1 MNRILV
7 FGTSGQV
14 ATELRRLA
22 PVQALGR
29 DTVDLAN
36 PSACAEAI
44 RFHRPTAVINAAAYT
59 AVDRAETDEVLA
71 TAINGEAPAAMAEA
85 CAALHIPLVH
95 ISTDYVFDG
104 VGTRPFAPN
113 DATAPQNAYGRSKLA
128 GEQGIRATGA
138 SHAILRTSWVFSAH
152 GTNFVKTMLRL
163 SETHDELRVVDD
175 QVGGPT
181 PARAIAVACLEIV
194 RQLQVDPGK
203 SGSYHFSG
211 APDVTWCDLARAI
224 FAAAGRM
231 TRVHGIPTRD
241 YPMPASRPLNSRLDC
256 TTMETTFN
264 ITRPDWRAGLAD
276 TLTELGLA
284 HDRT

>member
-1 MNRILV
+1 MSKILV

-59 AVDRAETDEVLA
+59 AVDRAETEEVLA
-71 TAINGEAPAAMAEA
+71 TTINGAAPAAMAEA
-85 CAALHIPLVH
+85 CAALCIPFVH

-104 VGTRPFAPN
+104 EGTRPFAP
-113 DATAPQNAYGRSKLA
+113 DDVTAPQNAYGQSKLA
-128 GEQGIRATGA
+128 GEQGIRAAGA

-163 SETHDELRVVDD
+163 SESHDELRVVDD

-181 PARAIAVACLEIV
+181 PARAIAAACLEV
-194 RQLQVDPGK
+194 ARQLQADPGK
-203 SGSYHFSG
+203 SGTYHFTG
-211 APDVTWCDLARAI
+211 TPDVSWCDFARAI
-224 FAAAGRM
+224 FAAAGRA
-231 TRVHGIPTRD
+231 TRVRGIPTRE
-241 YPMPASRPLNSRLDC
+241 YPTPASRPLNSRLDC
-256 TTMETTFN
+256 STIETTFN
-264 ITRPDWRAGLAD
+264 ITRPDWRAGLTD
-276 TLTELGLA
+276 TLTELGFSA
-284 HDRT
+284 

>member
-1 MNRILV
+1 MSKILV

-59 AVDRAETDEVLA
+59 AVDRAEAEEALA
-71 TAINGEAPAAMAEA
+71 TAINGVAPAAMAEA
-85 CAALHIPLVH
+85 CAALRIPLVH
-95 ISTDYVFDG
+95 ISTDYVFAG
-104 VGTRPFAPN
+104 GGTRPFAPY
-113 DATAPQNAYGRSKLA
+113 DATAPQNAYGRSKLT

-152 GTNFVKTMLRL
+152 GSNFVKTMLRL
-163 SETHDELRVVDD
+163 SETHDELRVVND
-175 QVGGPT
+175 QIGGPT
-181 PARAIAVACLEIV
+181 PARAVAAACLELA
-194 RQLQVDPGK
+194 RQLHVDPGK
-203 SGSYHFSG
+203 SGTYHFSG
-211 APDVTWCDLARAI
+211 APDVSWCDFARAI
-224 FAAAGRM
+224 FAAAGRA

-241 YPMPASRPLNSRLDC
+241 YPTPASRPLNSRLDC
-256 TTMETTFN
+256 STIETTFN

-276 TLTELGLA
+276 TLTELGFS
-284 HDRT
+284 T

>member
-1 MNRILV
+1 MSKILV

-59 AVDRAETDEVLA
+59 AVDRAEAEEALA
-71 TAINGEAPAAMAEA
+71 TAINGVAPAAMAEA
-85 CAALHIPLVH
+85 CAALRIPLVH
-95 ISTDYVFDG
+95 ISTDYVFAG
-104 VGTRPFAPN
+104 GGTRPFAPN
-113 DATAPQNAYGRSKLA
+113 DATAPQNAYGRSKLT

-163 SETHDELRVVDD
+163 SESHDELRVVDD

-181 PARAIAVACLEIV
+181 PARAIAAACLEV
-194 RQLQVDPGK
+194 ARQLQADPGK
-203 SGSYHFSG
+203 SGTYHFTG
-211 APDVTWCDLARAI
+211 TPDVSWCDFARAI
-224 FAAAGRM
+224 FAAAGRA
-231 TRVHGIPTRD
+231 TRVRGIPTRE
-241 YPMPASRPLNSRLDC
+241 YPTPASRPLNSRLNC
-256 TTMETTFN
+256 STIETTFN
-264 ITRPDWRAGLAD
+264 ITRPDWRAGLTD
-276 TLTELGLA
+276 TLTELGFSA
-284 HDRT
+284 

>member
-1 MNRILV
+1 MSKILV

-44 RFHRPTAVINAAAYT
+44 RVHRPTAVINAAAYT
-59 AVDRAETDEVLA
+59 AVDRAEAEEALA
-71 TAINGEAPAAMAEA
+71 TAINGAAPAAMAEA
-85 CAALHIPLVH
+85 CATLRVPLVH

-104 VGTRPFAPN
+104 GGTRPFAPN
-113 DATAPQNAYGRSKLA
+113 DATAPQNAYGRSKLT

-152 GTNFVKTMLRL
+152 GANFVRTMLRL

-175 QVGGPT
+175 QIGGPT
-181 PARAIAVACLEIV
+181 PARAIAAACLELA

-203 SGSYHFSG
+203 SGTYHFSG
-211 APDVTWCDLARAI
+211 APDVSWCDFARAI
-224 FAAAGRM
+224 FATAGRA
-231 TRVHGIPTRD
+231 TRVQGIPTRE
-241 YPMPASRPLNSRLDC
+241 YPTPASRPLNSRLDC
-256 TTMETTFN
+256 STMETTFN

-276 TLTELGLA
+276 TLAELGLA

>member
-1 MNRILV
+1 MSKILV

-44 RFHRPTAVINAAAYT
+44 RFHRSTAVINAAAYT
-59 AVDRAETDEVLA
+59 AVDRAETEEVLA
-71 TAINGEAPAAMAEA
+71 TTINGAAPAAMAEA
-85 CAALHIPLVH
+85 CAALCIPFVH

-104 VGTRPFAPN
+104 EGTRPFAP
-113 DATAPQNAYGRSKLA
+113 DDVTAPQNAYGQSKLA
-128 GEQGIRATGA
+128 GEQGIRAAGA

-152 GTNFVKTMLRL
+152 GANFVKTMLRL
-163 SETHDELRVVDD
+163 SENHDQLRVVDD

-181 PARAIAVACLEIV
+181 PARAIASACLEIAQ
-194 RQLQVDPGK
+194 QLHADPGK
-203 SGSYHFSG
+203 SGTYHLSG
-211 APDVTWCDLARAI
+211 VPDVSWCDFARAI
-224 FAAAGRM
+224 FAAAGRA
-231 TRVHGIPTRD
+231 TRVQGIPTCE
-241 YPMPASRPLNSRLDC
+241 YPTPASRPLNSRLDC
-256 TTMETTFN
+256 TTTETTFN

-276 TLTELGLA
+276 TLKELEL
-284 HDRT
+284 TT